1 MFYTYFEQLPLIH
14 FYTCLYVPCNMII
27 RALSAG
33 LYYNI
38 CRLVRRGPVP
48 LKDEEIIY
56 SGHVLQKPVL
66 VPTPEESH

>member
-1 MFYTYFEQLPLIH
+1 
-14 FYTCLYVPCNMII
+14 MII

-33 LYYNI
+33 LYHNI